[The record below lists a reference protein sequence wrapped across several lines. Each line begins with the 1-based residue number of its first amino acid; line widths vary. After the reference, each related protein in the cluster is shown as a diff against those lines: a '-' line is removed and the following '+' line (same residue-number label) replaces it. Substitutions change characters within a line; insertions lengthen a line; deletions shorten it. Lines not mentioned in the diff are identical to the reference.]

1 MKRFRSLDPET
12 GLISTPTAE
21 AHYMHTSTDV
31 FAKVRDHER
40 SELLA
45 AARAA
50 DVLPYFHVLT
60 SPAMPVVEMEG
71 AERIML
77 GSNNYLGLTGDERVM
92 QGAEDALHRY
102 GTGLTGSR
110 LLNGTIPLHLQLE
123 REIAE
128 WMDCEDA
135 IVFTTGHQANI
146 GTLGTLLGPQ
156 DTVIADSGDHASI
169 LDGCLLSRAKLRPF
183 RHNRLD
189 KLEKMLQRAQDDGG
203 GILVVV
209 DGVFSMEGDIAPLA
223 EICDLCERYGARL
236 MVDEAHGAGVL
247 GARGAGT
254 AELLGVA
261 DRVDL
266 RMGTFSKSLASCGGF
281 VAGSHEVIEYL
292 RLYSRA
298 FLFTASAVPAAVGA
312 AAAALRVLR
321 SEDGPP
327 LLARVLENARVLRDG
342 LQERGFAVVSA
353 QRLALDAGAQRHA
366 PGLIAAGGDTG
377 VGATQAT
384 IVTPIVPVLVGDD
397 WKAALLWRALY
408 DAGVF
413 VNTAL
418 HPAVPPGGA
427 LLRTSVMATHDEA
440 TLQRALDVFAAVKA
454 EFESEHGPL
463 PGPGEHSS
471 APSSPTV

>member
-1 MKRFRSLDPET
+1 MQ
-12 GLISTPTAE
+12 
-21 AHYMHTSTDV
+21 TSTDV
-31 FAKVRDHER
+31 FAKVRDHDR
-40 SELLA
+40 SAVLA
-45 AARAA
+45 AAREA

-110 LLNGTIPLHLQLE
+110 LLNGTIPLHLELE

-128 WMDCEDA
+128 WMETEDA
-135 IVFTTGHQANI
+135 IVFSTGHQANL
-146 GTLGTLLGPQ
+146 GALGTLLGPG
-156 DTVIADSGDHASI
+156 DTVIVDSGDHASI

-183 RHNRLD
+183 RHNRLE
-189 KLEKMLQRAQDDGG
+189 KLEKMLARAQDDGG
-203 GILVVV
+203 GVLVVV
-209 DGVFSMEGDIAPLA
+209 DGVFSMEGDIAPLDR
-223 EICDLCERYGARL
+223 ICELCERYGARL

-254 AELLGVA
+254 AELLGVTE
-261 DRVDL
+261 RVDL

-292 RLYSRA
+292 RIYSRA

-312 AAAALRVLR
+312 ALAALRVLR

-327 LLARVLENARVLRDG
+327 LLERALTNAQHLRDG
-342 LQERGFAVVSA
+342 LHERGFAVVAPQQLPA
-353 QRLALDAGAQRHA
+353 QDGLQTHA
-366 PGLIAAGGDTG
+366 PGVRTNTAG
-377 VGATQAT
+377 VHT
-384 IVTPIVPVLVGDD
+384 ILTPIVPVLVGDD

-427 LLRTSVMATHDEA
+427 LLRTSVMATHDA
-440 TLQRALDVFAAVKA
+440 PTLDRALDIFERVKR
-454 EFESEHGPL
+454 EFEAEHGPL
-463 PGPGEHSS
+463 PGPESS
-471 APSSPTV
+471 